1 MTKQE
6 EIREGIANILGVDL
20 INLNNTHENAPPGH
34 DCGEECGVDLEDQIA
49 ASNPIMKPM
58 RSGGTKHKKCV
69 DCWEGYIRGLITK
82 IQEYEHSQGVVI
94 KVTQKYPLKPAF
106 IYEPLIEGKEK

>member
-6 EIREGIANILGVDL
+6 EIMQGVKPILKELRNEAELLGRVNI
-20 INLNNTHENAPPGH
+20 
-34 DCGEECGVDLEDQIA
+34 
-49 ASNPIMKPM
+49 NPHLDKLLA
-58 RSGGTKHKKCV
+58 
-69 DCWEGYIRGLITK
+69 YL
-82 IQEYEHSQGVVI
+82 HSQGVVI